1 MQHLSRLARV
11 AVTAVAALVSNLT
24 ASHAETK
31 FPTGP
36 IRILVPYA
44 PGGATDISSRIMAE
58 HLKKIWPE
66 SIVIE
71 NKVGASGII
80 ALEEMMRAKPDGH
93 TLMVGNV
100 STNALTPILLKH
112 KLGKLDYE
120 KDVTT
125 VARVADAPVL
135 LLATAKDFAPKTFKE
150 FVDLAKANP
159 GKLKYSSAGL
169 GSVQQV
175 DSAVL
180 AAKVGIDLV
189 HIPTKAGAAQI
200 NRDIVAGDTQITWGN
215 PASSGKFIEAGQ
227 MRALAV
233 VGRTRL
239 KQFPDVPTMAELG
252 MPDVGSLQ
260 WQTLIAPTAVPTE
273 ILDAIYAAVEK
284 AYATPELVEAMTR
297 VGFEKPK
304 QTSRKANAEWFNS
317 EFARYKKIIADL
329 KIVAEE

>member
-1 MQHLSRLARV
+1 MRMTRRA
-11 AVTAVAALVSNLT
+11 AMAALGALSVVGIATT
-24 ASHAETK
+24 ASAQTK

-36 IRILVPYA
+36 VRILVPYA

-58 HLKKIWPE
+58 YLKKVWGE
-66 SIVIE
+66 GSNVVVE

-135 LLATAKDFAPKTFKE
+135 LIATTKDFPPKTFQE
-150 FVDLAKANP
+150 FIAYAKANP

-175 DSAVL
+175 DTSVL
-180 AAKVGIDLV
+180 ASKVGIDLV

-200 NRDIVAGDTQITWGN
+200 NRDIVSGDTQITWGN

-227 MRALAV
+227 MRALAI
-233 VGRTRL
+233 VGTSRL
-239 KQFPDVPTMAELG
+239 KQFPDVPTMAELS

-260 WQTLIAPTAVPTE
+260 WQTLIAPTAVPADV
-273 ILDAIYAAVEK
+273 LDAIHAAVEK
-284 AYATPELVEAMTR
+284 AWSVGMDEGMTR
-297 VGFEKPK
+297 VGFMKPA
-304 QTSRKANAEWFNS
+304 QTSRAANAQWFAG
-317 EFARYKKIIADL
+317 EFARYQKIIADL

>member
-1 MQHLSRLARV
+1 MHGFKIARIAALAM
-11 AVTAVAALVSNLT
+11 AAVAT
-24 ASHAETK
+24 AFTAAHAQTK
-31 FPTGP
+31 YPSGP
-36 IRILVPYA
+36 VRILVPYA
-44 PGGATDISSRIMAE
+44 PGGATDISSRIMVE
-58 HLKKIWPE
+58 HLKKALGHAD
-66 SIVIE
+66 IVVE

-80 ALEEMMRAKPDGH
+80 AIEEMMRAKPDGH

-135 LLATAKDFAPKTFKE
+135 LLATTKDFVPKTFKE
-150 FVDLAKANP
+150 FIDLAKANP

-175 DSAVL
+175 DTAVL
-180 AAKVGIDLV
+180 ASKTGIDLV

-233 VGRTRL
+233 VGDTRL
-239 KQFPDVPTMAELG
+239 KQFPDVPTMVELG
-252 MPDVGSLQ
+252 YPDVGSLQ
-260 WQTLIAPTAVPTE
+260 WQTLIAPTAVPKE
-273 ILDAIYAAVEK
+273 ILDAIYDGIAK
-284 AYATPELVEAMTR
+284 TYATAELEEALTR
-297 VGFEKPK
+297 VGFQKPK
-304 QTSRKANAEWFNS
+304 QTSRAANAQWFAN

>member
-1 MQHLSRLARV
+1 MTGSKLFRA
-11 AVTAVAALVSNLT
+11 AAIAALAIVT
-24 ASHAETK
+24 GIGAAHAQTK

-36 IRILVPYA
+36 VRVLVPYA
-44 PGGATDISSRIMAE
+44 PGGATDISSRILVE

-66 SIVIE
+66 NIVVE

-80 ALEEMMRAKPDGH
+80 AIEEMMRSKPDGH

-135 LLATAKDFAPKTFKE
+135 LLATTKDFAPKTFQE
-150 FVDLAKANP
+150 FISLAKANP

-175 DSAVL
+175 DTAVL
-180 AAKVGIDLV
+180 ASKTGIDLI

-200 NRDIVAGDTQITWGN
+200 NRDIVSGDTQITWGN

-227 MRALAV
+227 MRALAI
-233 VGRTRL
+233 VGDQRL
-239 KQFPDVPTMAELG
+239 KQFPEVPTMAELG
-252 MPDVGSLQ
+252 LPDVGSLQ
-260 WQTLIAPTAVPTE
+260 WQTMIAPSAVPADV
-273 ILDAIYAAVEK
+273 LDQIYAAVAK
-284 AYATPELVEAMTR
+284 AYATAELEEGMTR
-297 VGFEKPK
+297 VGFMKPK
-304 QTSRKANAEWFNS
+304 QTSRAANAEWFKG